1 MEVVGVTKC
10 LRHSNCFQINQQIQR
25 QFATF
30 NNPNFRFLRPLHF
43 KFPSSSISRS
53 RICCG
58 VSSVQTR
65 EEEEMES
72 KTKSRHGKVLL
83 RILLEHQVQFGE
95 SVVMLG
101 SAKELGS
108 WKKPVTMG
116 WTENG
121 WVSDFEMRGGDSVE
135 FKFVIMG
142 KDKSLTWES
151 GENRILQIPEKGN
164 FTLICHWNMTS
175 EMLELLTAESGDSQD
190 VIEDLVDNGSVVSD
204 VAATDSEVQTSPFVD
219 QWQGKAATFMRSNE
233 HHNNEKDRK
242 WDTSG
247 LEGLALKLVQDDQN
261 ARNWWRKLEVV
272 RELIAENLD
281 NNDRLEALTLSAIY
295 LKWINIGQIPCFED
309 GGHHR
314 PNRHAEISRL
324 IFRELERIYCMKD
337 TTPEQDTIRLW
348 FCRELS
354 GSSLMPNLTAW
365 SLDSG
370 DLIYLGVRPDAFIIK
385 GSFWVSEML
394 YSSHIDY
401 VMSAILSQNSAIEAM
416 LQEMLVIRKI
426 HPSLPSF
433 KAEFTAS
440 VPLTRIRDIAHRNDI
455 PHDLKQEIKHTIQNK
470 LHRCAGPEDLVATE
484 AMMARITKNPG
495 EYNDA
500 FVEQFKIFLHELKDF
515 FNAGS
520 LVEQLESIKDSLD
533 EKGLSALTVFLQQK
547 KSLDDLN
554 GSNEAVDKLLKP
566 MQSLNSL
573 REVLM
578 KGLQSGLRNDASD
591 AAIAMR
597 QKWRLCEIGL
607 EDYSFVLLSR
617 FLNALDSLGGAKWL
631 AESVESKNV
640 TSWNEP
646 LDALAIGIR
655 QLGLSGWKSEEC
667 IAIGNELFVWKDK
680 GLPESEGKEEN
691 KRIWALRLKATLDR
705 SRRLTEEY
713 SDSLLEIF
721 PQKVQMLG
729 KALGIAENSV
739 RTYTEAEIRAGV
751 IFQVSKICT
760 ILLKGVRLLLASQG
774 WDVIVP
780 GTAYGTIVQVDSIT
794 PGSLPSSVTGPVI
807 LVVRKADGDE
817 EVTAAGTNIAGV
829 ILLQELPHL
838 SHLGVR
844 ARQEKVAF
852 VTCEDDDSA
861 SYFKKLSGQYV
872 RLEASSGG
880 VDIQPCSPGE
890 TNNDPIIDI
899 PPSHDPS
906 TAGLVESDDSSSSLS
921 IDPQLSEVI
930 PDAILLFVDKC
941 KKFLVQVIPSEVV
954 TLLADA
960 EPRTCGAKAAAFYNE
975 LGVPASFKVPTGAV
989 IPFGSMELA
998 LEANQSLEAF
1008 RSYIEQIETAEVA
1021 DGALD
1026 NLCSKLQELI
1036 CSIQPSKDVIQN
1048 IAEIFPS
1055 TACLIVRSSANVE
1068 DLAGMSAAGLYES
1081 IPNVSPSNPT
1091 VFGSAVSR
1099 VWASLYTRRAVL
1111 SRRAARVP
1119 QKKAQMAV
1127 LVQEMLSPD
1136 LSFVLHTLSPTD
1148 NDRNVV
1154 EAEIA
1159 PGLGETLAS
1168 GTRGTP
1174 WRLSSGKFDG
1184 SVKTLAFANF
1194 SEEMLVGR
1202 AGPADGEVIR
1212 LTVDYSKKPLTV
1224 DTVFRKQ
1231 LGQRLCAVGFFL
1243 ERKFGCPQDVEGC
1256 LVGNDVYIVQTRPQ
1270 PL

>member
-1 MEVVGVTKC
+1 MEKIGVIKC
-10 LRHSNCFQINQQIQR
+10 NNQSNCFQIQQQIQR
-25 QFATF
+25 QFASLSSL
-30 NNPNFRFLRPLHF
+30 NNPNFRFLRPLQF
-43 KFPSSSISRS
+43 KFTSSANSGS
-53 RICCG
+53 RIFCA
-58 VSSVQTR
+58 VSSVKSR
-65 EEEEMES
+65 EEEEIKS
-72 KTKSRHGKVLL
+72 KNKTRSRREHGKVLL
-83 RILLEHQVQFGE
+83 SILLEHQVQFGE
-95 SVVMLG
+95 NVVILG
-101 SAKELGS
+101 SNKELGS
-108 WKKPVTMG
+108 WKKPVTMA

-121 WVSDFEMRGGDSVE
+121 WVSNIELTAGDSVE

-151 GENRILQIPEKGN
+151 GDNRVIQIPEKGN
-164 FTLICHWNMTS
+164 FTLICHWNMTV
-175 EMLELLTAESGDSQD
+175 EALELLSAESGEGQDSTD
-190 VIEDLVDNGSVVSD
+190 GLVDNGSAVVDDDDDDDDDATEID
-204 VAATDSEVQTSPFVD
+204 VGTSPFVE
-219 QWQGKAATFMRSNE
+219 QWQGKAAAFMQSNE
-233 HHNNEKDRK
+233 HRNRESERK

-247 LEGLALKLVQDDQN
+247 LEGLTLKLVQDDQN
-261 ARNWWRKLEVV
+261 ARNWWRK
-272 RELIAENLD
+272 
-281 NNDRLEALTLSAIY
+281 
-295 LKWINIGQIPCFED
+295 WINTGQIPCFED

-324 IFRELERIYCMKD
+324 IFRELERLFCRKD
-337 TTPEQDTIRLW
+337 TTP
-348 FCRELS
+348 
-354 GSSLMPNLTAW
+354 
-365 SLDSG
+365 
-370 DLIYLGVRPDAFIIK
+370 
-385 GSFWVSEML
+385 
-394 YSSHIDY
+394 
-401 VMSAILSQNSAIEAM
+401 
-416 LQEMLVIRKI
+416 QEMLVIRKI

-440 VPLTRIRDIAHRNDI
+440 VPLTRIRDIAHRGDI

-470 LHRCAGPEDLVATE
+470 LHRNAGPEDLVSTE
-484 AMMARITKNPG
+484 AMLARITQNPG
-495 EYNDA
+495 EYSDE
-500 FVEQFKIFLHELKDF
+500 FVEQFKIFHQELKDF

-520 LVEQLESIKDSLD
+520 LVEQLDSIKESLD
-533 EKGLSALTVFLQQK
+533 EKGLSALTLFLEQK
-547 KSLDDLN
+547 KILDDLQ
-554 GSNEAVDKLLKP
+554 GSKEEVNKLLKP
-566 MQSLNSL
+566 MQALNSL

-578 KGLQSGLRNDASD
+578 KGLESGLRNDASD
-591 AAIAMR
+591 AAIAMP
-597 QKWRLCEIGL
+597 
-607 EDYSFVLLSR
+607 
-617 FLNALDSLGGAKWL
+617 LGGASWL
-631 AESVESKNV
+631 VESLESKNIS
-640 TSWNEP
+640 SWNEP
-646 LDALAIGIR
+646 LDALTIGIR
-655 QLGLSGWKSEEC
+655 QLGLSGWKLEEC
-667 IAIGNELFVWKDK
+667 AAIGNELRAWKDK
-680 GLPESEGKEEN
+680 GLSIKGNEES

-713 SDSLLEIF
+713 SDSLLQIF

-729 KALGIAENSV
+729 RALGIADNSV
-739 RTYTEAEIRAGV
+739 RTYAEAEIRAGV
-751 IFQVSKICT
+751 IFQVSKLCT
-760 ILLKGVRLLLASQG
+760 VLLKAIRSSLASQG

-780 GTAYGTIVQVDSIT
+780 GTAYGTIVQVDSII

-807 LVVRKADGDE
+807 LVVRRADGDE
-817 EVTAAGTNIAGV
+817 EVTAAGTNIVGV

-861 SYFKKLSGQYV
+861 SYIEKLSGQYV

-880 VDIQPCSPGE
+880 VDIKPCSPDE
-890 TNNDPIIDI
+890 TH
-899 PPSHDPS
+899 HDPTVEIHPS
-906 TAGLVESDDSSSSLS
+906 QEPSSAGPVEPDDSSSSLS
-921 IDPQLSEVI
+921 IAPQISKVNPSEAVI
-930 PDAILLFVDKC
+930 PLTDAT
-941 KKFLVQVIPSEVV
+941 EH
-954 TLLADA
+954 
-960 EPRTCGAKAAAFYNE
+960 TCGAKAAACGRLASLASASVKVNNE
-975 LGVPASFKVPTGAV
+975 YGVPASFKAPAGGVL
-989 IPFGSMELA
+989 PFGSMELA
-998 LEANQSLEAF
+998 LEANESLETYKSF
-1008 RSYIEQIETAEVA
+1008 IEQIETAEVA

-1026 NLCSKLQELI
+1026 KLCTELQELI
-1036 CSIQPSKDVIQN
+1036 CSLQLPNDVIQS
-1048 IAEIFPS
+1048 IAEIFSS

-1081 IPNVSPSNPT
+1081 IPNVSLSNPT
-1091 VFGSAVSR
+1091 VFGSAITR

-1111 SRRAARVP
+1111 SRRAAGVA

-1224 DTVFRKQ
+1224 DPIFRRQ

-1243 ERKFGCPQDVEGC
+1243 ERKFGSPQDVEGC

-1270 PL
+1270 PH

>member
-1 MEVVGVTKC
+1 MDAVGVMKC
-10 LRHSNCFQINQQIQR
+10 LHYSNNFQIQQQIQR
-25 QFATF
+25 QFTSF
-30 NNPNFRFLRPLHF
+30 RNPNSRFLRPLYF
-43 KFPSSSISRS
+43 KLPSSTTSRS
-53 RICCG
+53 QIFCG
-58 VSSVQTR
+58 ISSVQTR
-65 EEEEMES
+65 EEEEIMNNN
-72 KTKSRHGKVLL
+72 KTRSRREHGKVQLS
-83 RILLEHQVQFGE
+83 ILLKHQVQFGE
-95 SVVMLG
+95 CVVIFG
-101 SAKELGS
+101 SCKEMGS
-108 WKKPVTMG
+108 WEKPVTMN
-116 WTENG
+116 WTDNG
-121 WVSDFEMRGGDSVE
+121 WVLDLELKGGDSGE

-142 KDKSLTWES
+142 KDKSLNWES
-151 GENRILQIPEKGN
+151 GDNRKLQIPGGGK
-164 FTLICHWNMTS
+164 FTLFCHWNMTA
-175 EMLELLTAESGDSQD
+175 EALEILPAES
-190 VIEDLVDNGSVVSD
+190 EDDQGLAEVLVDNRPSVSD
-204 VAATDSEVQTSPFVD
+204 ATVTDSEAQTSPFVE
-219 QWQGKAATFMRSNE
+219 QWQGKAASFMRSNE
-233 HHNNEKDRK
+233 HHNRESDRR

-272 RELIAENLD
+272 RELVVGSLE
-281 NNDRLEALTLSAIY
+281 NNDHLEALTLSAIY
-295 LKWINIGQIPCFED
+295 LKWINTGQIPCFED

-324 IFRELERIYCMKD
+324 IFRELERIYCRRD
-337 TTPEQDTIRLW
+337 TSP
-348 FCRELS
+348 
-354 GSSLMPNLTAW
+354 
-365 SLDSG
+365 
-370 DLIYLGVRPDAFIIK
+370 
-385 GSFWVSEML
+385 
-394 YSSHIDY
+394 
-401 VMSAILSQNSAIEAM
+401 
-416 LQEMLVIRKI
+416 QERLVIRKI

-455 PHDLKQEIKHTIQNK
+455 PHDFKQEIKHTIQNK
-470 LHRCAGPEDLVATE
+470 LHRNAGPEDLVATE
-484 AMMARITKNPG
+484 AMLARITKNPG
-495 EYNDA
+495 EFNDA
-500 FVEQFKIFLHELKDF
+500 FVEQFKIFHEELKDF

-520 LVEQLESIKDSLD
+520 LVEQLDSIKESLD
-533 EKGLSALTVFLQQK
+533 EKGLSALTLFLQQK
-547 KSLDDLN
+547 KSLDDSE
-554 GSNEAVDKLLKP
+554 GSGVKVDKLIKV

-573 REVLM
+573 RDVLM
-578 KGLQSGLRNDASD
+578 KGLESGLRNDAPD
-591 AAIAMR
+591 ASIAIR

-617 FLNALDSLGGAKWL
+617 FLNALEALGGASWL
-631 AESVESKNV
+631 AARAESKNV

-646 LDALAIGIR
+646 LDALTIGIR

-667 IAIGNELFVWKDK
+667 IAIGNELIAWKDK
-680 GLPESEGKEEN
+680 GLSEKEES

-729 KALGIAENSV
+729 RALGIAENSV

-760 ILLKGVRLLLASQG
+760 ILLKAVRQSLDSQG

-780 GTAYGTIVQVDSIT
+780 GSAYGTIVQVDSII

-807 LVVRKADGDE
+807 LVVRRADGDE
-817 EVTAAGTNIAGV
+817 EVTAAGTNIVGV

-844 ARQEKVAF
+844 ARQEKVTF

-861 SYFKKLSGQYV
+861 SYIEKLNGQYV
-872 RLEASSGG
+872 RMEASSGG
-880 VDIQPCSPGE
+880 VDVQPCSPGE
-890 TNNDPIIDI
+890 THHEPTVDI
-899 PPSHDPS
+899 PPNRDL
-906 TAGLVESDDSSSSLS
+906 TTEEAVESDDSSASLS
-921 IDPQLSEVI
+921 VAPQVSKVN
-930 PDAILLFVDKC
+930 
-941 KKFLVQVIPSEVV
+941 PSEAVI
-954 TLLADA
+954 LLADA
-960 EPRTCGAKAAAFYNE
+960 TPHTCGAKAAACGRLSSLSEASAKVHNE
-975 LGVPASFKVPTGAV
+975 QGVPASFKAPAGAV

-998 LEANQSLEAF
+998 LEANQSLETYK
-1008 RSYIEQIETAEVA
+1008 SYIEQIETAQVA

-1026 NLCSKLQELI
+1026 KLCAELQELI
-1036 CSIQPSKDVIQN
+1036 CSLKLSKEIIQS

-1055 TACLIVRSSANVE
+1055 TARLIVRSSANVE

-1091 VFGSAVSR
+1091 VFDSAVSR

-1111 SRRAARVP
+1111 SRRAAGVA

-1127 LVQEMLSPD
+1127 LVQEMLSPT

-1202 AGPADGEVIR
+1202 AGPADGEVIH

-1224 DTVFRKQ
+1224 DPVYRRQ